1 MPQLKLLMILSAS
14 LILVSC
20 AQVEKYVT
28 NTEYVDRIIDP
39 AQPIAPISMR
49 DVKFKVVTS
58 DNITSFVDEFKR
70 KNGQLVFIAM
80 SVEGYEKLALNL
92 ADLKKYIQQQKSVI
106 VYYEEAI
113 IPKKTE
119 KNDVQ

>member
-1 MPQLKLLMILSAS
+1 MGQLKLLMILSA
-14 LILVSC
+14 LPILASC
-20 AQVEKYVT
+20 AQPEKVVT
-28 NTEYVDRIIDP
+28 QTEYVDRIIEP
-39 AQPIAPISMR
+39 AQPLAPLSMR
-49 DVKFKVVTS
+49 DIKFKVVTS
-58 DNITSFVDEFKR
+58 ENIDIFVKEFKE
-70 KNGQLVFIAM
+70 KNGQLVFLAM
-80 SVEGYEKLALNL
+80 TIKDYEKISLNF